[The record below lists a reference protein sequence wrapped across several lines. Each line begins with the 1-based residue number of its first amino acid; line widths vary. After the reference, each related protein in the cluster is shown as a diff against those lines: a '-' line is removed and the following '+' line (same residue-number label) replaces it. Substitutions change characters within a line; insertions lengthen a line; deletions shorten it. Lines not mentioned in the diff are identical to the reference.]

1 MSNCI
6 ITILYFIVKVGNE
19 KEFNRRKAIRYYVRF
34 VKKLNPTI
42 NKRSRGRIYK
52 QTMAETIAWQTGMN
66 APQEPLMNRSLRE
79 WKNSKDIS
87 DTTIESYFNQ
97 YKILA
102 TRLITHK
109 NNSKMRIKYNGEI
122 YYWVGQEFV
131 PKTMIPKKQKNES
144 TNL

>member
-1 MSNCI
+1 
-6 ITILYFIVKVGNE
+6 
-19 KEFNRRKAIRYYVRF
+19 VRF
-34 VKKLNPTI
+34 VKKLNPAI

-79 WKNSKDIS
+79 WKNNKDIS
-87 DTTIESYFNQ
+87 DTTIEAYFNQ

-109 NNSKMRIKYNGEI
+109 NNAKMRIRYNGET

-131 PKTMIPKKQKNES
+131 PKTMIPKK
-144 TNL
+144 L